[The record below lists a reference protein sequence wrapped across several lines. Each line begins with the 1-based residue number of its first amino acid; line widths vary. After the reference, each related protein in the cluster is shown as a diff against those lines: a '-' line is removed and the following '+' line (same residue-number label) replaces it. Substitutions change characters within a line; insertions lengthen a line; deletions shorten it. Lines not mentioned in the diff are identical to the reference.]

1 MVSEKRYGKNVPAYH
16 KVTWA
21 QITYRR
27 WKKMPVAITFFLS
40 VYVTSPSQALHVVQE
55 LLLVLPKHFPSLPS
69 Q

>member
-1 MVSEKRYGKNVPAYH
+1 
-16 KVTWA
+16 
-21 QITYRR
+21 
-27 WKKMPVAITFFLS
+27 MPVAITFFLS